1 MPGGKRGE
9 PGRTGGEPEDVETHG
24 KRNEMKDESMF
35 TGVSFGEFAL
45 DMVLSEGKKKSL
57 EEGGWRKRRRRKAEK
72 EENGGGQRT
81 EKDRGGR
88 MRKNYED

>member
-1 MPGGKRGE
+1 
-9 PGRTGGEPEDVETHG
+9 
-24 KRNEMKDESMF
+24 MF

-45 DMVLSEGKKKSL
+45 DMVLSEVKRRVWRK
-57 EEGGWRKRRRRKAEK
+57 EEDGRGRKRRRM
-72 EENGGGQRT
+72 EEDGGGQRT